1 MFIRCRPHFQ
11 HLENNLFVLP
21 LPSKDV
27 KLLFLIFSTS
37 SRERQEPVE
46 EESPAENVQPDTES
60 GQENV
65 QEPAPEP
72 ARWNISTGGNWEPL
86 ENYLTEQL
94 EVGKT
99 YHIKVQGKCEFMIAK
114 DKPTAGIATNEITF
128 TKQNDVTI
136 WIKTGV

>member
-1 MFIRCRPHFQ
+1 MEPEEV
-11 HLENNLFVLP
+11 LEQEVVETP
-21 LPSKDV
+21 VEEPEV
-27 KLLFLIFSTS
+27 VQ
-37 SRERQEPVE
+37 EEPQVEQEPVE

>member
-1 MFIRCRPHFQ
+1 MEEEV
-11 HLENNLFVLP
+11 LE
-21 LPSKDV
+21 
-27 KLLFLIFSTS
+27 
-37 SRERQEPVE
+37 QEVVETPVE
-46 EESPAENVQPDTES
+46 EPEVVQEEPQVEQLSEQPAEEPVVEETPA
-60 GQENV
+60 ENV